1 MGTLIQDIRYGLRV
15 LVKRP
20 GFTVAAVVTL
30 ALGIG
35 LNTAIFSL
43 YNGVLLRPLS
53 ARDPERLVNLYSTV
67 RGEPGTGIFSYPAYA
82 FYRDRNT
89 SLSSVAAYAGG
100 RMLLS
105 AGGSASESLHA
116 QMVSANFF
124 DMLGASPALGRSFSP
139 EEDKTPGASPVV
151 MLNYN
156 FWQRRFG
163 SNSGLVGRTITLNN
177 MAYTVIGIAPR
188 DFIGCDPEVPDLWV
202 PIMMNAN
209 VHLGPDML
217 GDREGGWLFLVGR
230 LKAGATISEA
240 QSEMDVLASQFH
252 ASDEGRL
259 RSSSVL
265 VTRGSFLAPGQKSD
279 LVPLALALMAAVG
292 LVLLIA
298 CANVAN
304 LQLAR
309 GVTRQKEMGVRLAL
323 GASRGRLVRQMV
335 VESLM
340 LSCAAGV
347 AGLLVAWWASGLALR
362 LAHPPGAPALSLDV
376 SPDWRVALYLAG
388 ISLLS
393 GVVSGLMPALRA
405 SRQDPLVAIREE
417 SGTSTYRRG
426 RRMRGT
432 FVVAQVGGSLFL
444 LIAAGLLVRALHKAE
459 RINTGFDLAHVAVL
473 TPDLRVSGYDSG
485 RRLEFD
491 RRLAERIQSMPGVSS
506 VALATTVP
514 LGKDFSQSSVLP
526 EGENLP
532 PDQKLPVVNYNV
544 VSPEFFDTLGIGVAR
559 GRTFTAKDAASDTRV
574 AVVNESLA
582 RQLWPGQ
589 EPVGKLVRQ
598 GRKSPTFEVVGVV
611 RDTRNVYLWS
621 ASLPYLYLPLQPT
634 ALDEFSDPKILV
646 SVKGNPAPLI
656 AALPGLAREMDP
668 GVSSVAKPL
677 AENLSFWIWPSQIGA
692 LLAATLG
699 LLALLLAS
707 VGIVSV
713 TSFAVSQRTK
723 EIGIRMALGAQP
735 GGVVRL
741 LVLQVGKLIAIG
753 AGIGLLCAAAASRLL
768 AQVLYGLS
776 ALDGVTLVGVTLFLS
791 AIALASC
798 YFPARRATL
807 IDPMQALREE

>member
-15 LVKRP
+15 LAKRP
-20 GFTVAAVVTL
+20 GFTIAAVITL

-35 LNTAIFSL
+35 LNAAIFSL
-43 YNGVLLRPLS
+43 YNAVLLRPLP
-53 ARDPERLVNLYSTV
+53 ARDPQRLVNLYSVTQ
-67 RGEPGTGIFSYPAYA
+67 GEPGTGIFSYPEYSL
-82 FYRDRNT
+82 YRDRNT
-89 SLSSVAAYAGG
+89 SFSSVAAYAGG
-100 RMLLS
+100 RVLL
-105 AGGSASESLHA
+105 AGGSSAPESLQA

-124 DMLGASPALGRSFSP
+124 DMLGASPALGRAFSLD
-139 EEDKTPGASPVV
+139 EDNTPGAHPVV
-151 MLNYN
+151 VLGYSL
-156 FWQRRFG
+156 WQRRFG
-163 SNSGLVGRTITLNN
+163 GDAGLVGRTITLNN
-177 MAYTVIGIAPR
+177 LSYTVIGIAPR

-217 GDREGGWLFLVGR
+217 LDREAGWLFLVGR
-230 LKAGATISEA
+230 LKPGATQSQA
-240 QSEMDVLASQFH
+240 QSEMAVLASQFH
-252 ASDEGRL
+252 ATDEGKL
-259 RSSSVL
+259 RRSTVL
-265 VTRGSFLAPGQKSD
+265 VTRGSFLTPGQKSD
-279 LVPLALALMAAVG
+279 LAPLALALMFAVG

-309 GVTRQKEMGVRLAL
+309 GVTRQKEMGVRIAL

-340 LSCAAGV
+340 LSGSAGV
-347 AGLLVAWWASGLALR
+347 AGLLIAWWSAGLALR

-417 SGTSTYRRG
+417 GGASTYRKG
-426 RRMRGT
+426 RRMRSA
-432 FVVAQVGGSLFL
+432 FVIAQVGGSLFL
-444 LIAAGLLVRALHKAE
+444 LIAAGLLVRALHKAQ
-459 RINTGFDLAHVAVL
+459 RIDTGFDLTHVAVL
-473 TPDLRVSGYDSG
+473 SPDLLVLGYDSG

-491 RRLAERIQSMPGVSS
+491 RRLAERIQSLPGVRN
-506 VALATTVP
+506 VAMSTTVP
-514 LGKDFSQSSVLP
+514 LGNDFSQSSVLAD
-526 EGENLP
+526 GEDFP
-532 PDQKLPVVNYNV
+532 AEQKLPIVNYNL
-544 VSPEFFDTLGIGVAR
+544 VSPEFFDTLGISVVR
-559 GRTFTAKDAASDTRV
+559 GRPFTAQETSARARL

-589 EPVGKLVRQ
+589 EAIGKRFRQ
-598 GRKSPTFEVVGVV
+598 GRKSPPFEIVGVV
-611 RDTRNVYLWS
+611 RDTRNVYLWA
-621 ASLPYLYLPLQPT
+621 ASLPYLYLPLQPA
-634 ALDEFSDPKILV
+634 ALDEFHDAKMLI
-646 SVKGNPAPLI
+646 SVRGNPAPLI
-656 AALPGLAREMDP
+656 AALPGLAREIDP
-668 GVSSVAKPL
+668 NVSSTAKPL
-677 AENLSFWIWPSQIGA
+677 AENLSIWIWPSQIGA

-713 TSFAVSQRTK
+713 TSFAVSQRTR

-741 LVLQVGKLIAIG
+741 LVWQVAKPVAIG
-753 AGIGLLCAAAASRLL
+753 ALVGLLAAAAVSRLL

-776 ALDGVTLVGVTLFLS
+776 ALDGLTLLCVTLFL
-791 AIALASC
+791 AAVALASC

-807 IDPMQALREE
+807 VDPMIALRYD

>member
-163 SNSGLVGRTITLNN
+163 GNAGLVGRTITLNN

-217 GDREGGWLFLVGR
+217 GDRQGGWLFLVGR

-265 VTRGSFLAPGQKSD
+265 VTSGSFLAPGQKSD

-393 GVVSGLMPALRA
+393 GVASGLMPALRA

-753 AGIGLLCAAAASRLL
+753 AGIGLLCVAAASRLL

>member
-15 LVKRP
+15 LAKRP
-20 GFTVAAVVTL
+20 GFTIAAVITL

-35 LNTAIFSL
+35 LNAAIFSL
-43 YNGVLLRPLS
+43 YNAVLLRPLP
-53 ARDPERLVNLYSTV
+53 ARDPQRLVNLYSVTQ
-67 RGEPGTGIFSYPAYA
+67 GEPGTGIFSYPEYSL
-82 FYRDRNT
+82 YRDRNT
-89 SLSSVAAYAGG
+89 SFSSVAAYAGG
-100 RMLLS
+100 RVLL
-105 AGGSASESLHA
+105 AGGSSAPESLQA

-124 DMLGASPALGRSFSP
+124 DMLGASPALGRAFSLD
-139 EEDKTPGASPVV
+139 EDNTPGAHPVV
-151 MLNYN
+151 VLGYSL
-156 FWQRRFG
+156 WQRRFG
-163 SNSGLVGRTITLNN
+163 GDAGLVGRTITLNN
-177 MAYTVIGIAPR
+177 LSYTVIGIAPR

-217 GDREGGWLFLVGR
+217 LDREAGWLFLVGR
-230 LKAGATISEA
+230 LKPGATQSQA
-240 QSEMDVLASQFH
+240 QSEMAVLASQFH
-252 ASDEGRL
+252 ATDEGKL
-259 RSSSVL
+259 RRSTVL
-265 VTRGSFLAPGQKSD
+265 VTRGSFLTPGQKSD
-279 LVPLALALMAAVG
+279 LAPLALALMFAVG

-309 GVTRQKEMGVRLAL
+309 GVTRQKEMGVRIAL

-340 LSCAAGV
+340 LSGSAGV
-347 AGLLVAWWASGLALR
+347 AGLLIAWWSAGLALR

-417 SGTSTYRRG
+417 GGASTYRKG
-426 RRMRGT
+426 RRMRSA
-432 FVVAQVGGSLFL
+432 FVIAQVGGSLFL
-444 LIAAGLLVRALHKAE
+444 LIAAGLLVRALHKAQ
-459 RINTGFDLAHVAVL
+459 RIDTGFDLTHVAVL
-473 TPDLRVSGYDSG
+473 SPDLLVLGYDSG

-491 RRLAERIQSMPGVSS
+491 RRLAERIQSLPGVRN
-506 VALATTVP
+506 VAMSTTVP
-514 LGKDFSQSSVLP
+514 LGNDFSQSSVLAD
-526 EGENLP
+526 GEDFP
-532 PDQKLPVVNYNV
+532 AEQKLPIVNYNL
-544 VSPEFFDTLGIGVAR
+544 VSPEFFDTLGISVVR
-559 GRTFTAKDAASDTRV
+559 GRPFTAQETSAGARL

-589 EPVGKLVRQ
+589 EAIGKRFRQ
-598 GRKSPTFEVVGVV
+598 GRKSPPFEIVGVV
-611 RDTRNVYLWS
+611 RDTRNVYLWA
-621 ASLPYLYLPLQPT
+621 ASLPYLYLPLQPA
-634 ALDEFSDPKILV
+634 ALDEFHDAKMLI
-646 SVKGNPAPLI
+646 SVRGNPAPLI
-656 AALPGLAREMDP
+656 AALPGLAREIDP
-668 GVSSVAKPL
+668 NVSSTAKPL
-677 AENLSFWIWPSQIGA
+677 AENLSIWIWPSQIGA

-713 TSFAVSQRTK
+713 TSFAVSQRTR

-741 LVLQVGKLIAIG
+741 LVWQVAKPVAIG
-753 AGIGLLCAAAASRLL
+753 ALVGLLAAAAVSRLL

-776 ALDGVTLVGVTLFLS
+776 ALDGLTLLCVTLFL
-791 AIALASC
+791 AAVALASC

-807 IDPMQALREE
+807 VDPMIALRYD

>member
-1 MGTLIQDIRYGLRV
+1 MGTLIQDVRYGLRI
-15 LVKRP
+15 LAKRP
-20 GFTVAAVVTL
+20 GFTIAAVITL

-43 YNGVLLRPLS
+43 YNGVLLRPLP
-53 ARDPERLVNLYSTV
+53 ARDPERLVNLYSAV
-67 RGEPGTGIFSYPAYA
+67 QGEPGTGIFSYPAYVY
-82 FYRDRNT
+82 YRDRNT
-89 SLSSVAAYAGG
+89 SFASVAAYAGG

-105 AGGSASESLHA
+105 AGGVAPELLQA

-139 EEDKTPGASPVV
+139 EEDKTPGANPVV

-163 SNSGLVGRTITLNN
+163 GDVGLVGRTIILNN

-188 DFIGCDPEVPDLWV
+188 DFIGCDPEVPELWV

-209 VHLGPDML
+209 VHSGPDML
-217 GDREGGWLFLVGR
+217 ADRVGGWLFLVGR
-230 LKAGATISEA
+230 LKPGVTLSQA
-240 QSEMDVLASQFH
+240 QSEMAVLSSQFH
-252 ASDEGRL
+252 ASDEGTL
-259 RSSSVL
+259 HNSTVL

-279 LVPLALALMAAVG
+279 LAPLALALMIAVA

-309 GVTRQKEMGVRLAL
+309 GVTRQKEMGVRIAL

-340 LSCAAGV
+340 LSGAAGV
-347 AGLLVAWWASGLALR
+347 AGLLIAWWAAALALR
-362 LAHPPGAPALSLDV
+362 VAHPPGAPALSLDV

-393 GVVSGLMPALRA
+393 GVISGLMPAMRA

-417 SGTSTYRRG
+417 SGSSTYRKGRG
-426 RRMRGT
+426 MRSA
-432 FVVAQVGGSLFL
+432 FVVAQVSGSLFL
-444 LIAAGLLVRALHKAE
+444 LIAAGLLVRALHKAQC
-459 RINTGFDLAHVAVL
+459 IDTGLDLAHVAVL
-473 TPDLRVSGYDSG
+473 SPDLRILGYDSA

-491 RRLAERIQSMPGVSS
+491 RRLVERIRSLPGVRN
-506 VALATTVP
+506 VATATTVP

-532 PDQKLPVVNYNV
+532 AAQKLPVVNYNL
-544 VSPEFFDTLGIGVAR
+544 VSPEFFDTLGIGVAH
-559 GRTFTAKDAASDTRV
+559 GRTFTAQDAASDTRV
-574 AVVNESLA
+574 AIVNESLA
-582 RQLWPGQ
+582 RQLWPGE
-589 EPVGKLVRQ
+589 EPIGKRFRQ
-598 GRKSPTFEVVGVV
+598 GPKSPLFEVVGVV

-621 ASLPYLYLPLQPT
+621 ANLPYLYLPLQVA
-634 ALDEFSDPKILV
+634 ALDEFHEPQILV
-646 SVKGNPAPLI
+646 SVKGNPTPLI
-656 AALPGLAREMDP
+656 AAMPGLARDTDP
-668 GVSSVAKPL
+668 NVSSTANPL
-677 AENLSFWIWPSQIGA
+677 EENLSFWIWPSRIGA

-713 TSFAVSQRTK
+713 TSFAVSERTK

-735 GGVVRL
+735 SGAVRL
-741 LVLQVGKLIAIG
+741 LVWQVGKLVAIG
-753 AGIGLLCAAAASRLL
+753 AAIGLLCAAAASRLL
-768 AQVLYGLS
+768 AQALYGLS
-776 ALDGVTLVGVTLFLS
+776 SLDGLTLVAVTLFLTS
-791 AIALASC
+791 IALASC

-807 IDPMQALREE
+807 VDPMQALREE

>member
-1 MGTLIQDIRYGLRV
+1 MGTLIQDVRYGLRV
-15 LVKRP
+15 LAKRP
-20 GFTVAAVVTL
+20 GFTIAAVLTL

-43 YNGVLLRPLS
+43 YNSVLLRPLP
-53 ARDPERLVNLYSTV
+53 ARDPERLVSLYSTA
-67 RGEPGTGIFSYPAYA
+67 RDEPGTGIFSYPAYT
-82 FYRDRNT
+82 FYRDRNA
-89 SLSSVAAYAGG
+89 SFSSIAAYAGG

-105 AGGSASESLHA
+105 AGGAAPELLQV

-124 DMLGASPALGRSFSP
+124 DMLGAAPALGRAFSG
-139 EEDKTPGASPVV
+139 EEDKTPGANPVV

-156 FWQRRFG
+156 FWQRHFG
-163 SNSGLVGRTITLNN
+163 GDTGLVGRTITLNN
-177 MAYTVIGIAPR
+177 MAYTVVGIAPR

-202 PIMMNAN
+202 TIMMNAN
-209 VHLGPDML
+209 VHSGPDML
-217 GDREGGWLFLVGR
+217 ADRESGWLFLVGR
-230 LKAGATISEA
+230 LKSGVTLSQA
-240 QSEMDVLASQFH
+240 QSEMAVLASQFH

-259 RSSSVL
+259 RNSTVL
-265 VTRGSFLAPGQKSD
+265 VTRGSFLTPGQKSD
-279 LVPLALALMAAVG
+279 FVPLALALMFAVG

-309 GVTRQKEMGVRLAL
+309 GVTRQKEMGVRVAL

-340 LSCAAGV
+340 LSGGAGV
-347 AGLLVAWWASGLALR
+347 AGLLIAWWAAGLALR
-362 LAHPPGAPALSLDV
+362 SPGSPALSLDV
-376 SPDWRVALYLAG
+376 SPDWRVAIYLAG

-417 SGTSTYRRG
+417 SGTSTYRKG
-426 RRMRGT
+426 RRMRST

-459 RINTGFDLAHVAVL
+459 RIDTGFDLAHVAVL
-473 TPDLRVSGYDSG
+473 SPDLQILGYDSA

-491 RRLAERIQSMPGVSS
+491 RRLAERIRSLPGVRN
-506 VALATTVP
+506 VATATTVP

-532 PDQKLPVVNYNV
+532 AGQKLPIVNYNL
-544 VSPEFFDTLGIGVAR
+544 VSPEFFDTLGIGVVR
-559 GRTFTAKDAASDTRV
+559 GRTFTAPDALSNARV
-574 AVVNESLA
+574 AVVNEALA

-589 EPVGKLVRQ
+589 EPIGKLLRQ
-598 GRKSPTFEVVGVV
+598 GPKSPLFEVVGVV

-621 ASLPYLYLPLQPT
+621 ANLPYLYLPLQVT
-634 ALDEFSDPKILV
+634 ALDEFHEPKILV
-646 SVKGNPAPLI
+646 SVNGNPTPLL

-668 GVSSVAKPL
+668 NVSSTANGL
-677 AENLSFWIWPSQIGA
+677 EENLSFWIWPSQIGA
-692 LLAATLG
+692 LLATTLG

-713 TSFAVSQRTK
+713 TSFAVSQRKK

-753 AGIGLLCAAAASRLL
+753 AAIGLVCATAASRLL

-776 ALDGVTLVGVTLFLS
+776 ALDGVTLVGVTLFLAS
-791 AIALASC
+791 IALASC
-798 YFPARRATL
+798 YFPARRATV
-807 IDPMQALREE
+807 IDPIQALREE